1 MAIAI
6 CRNNEGMRHGL
17 RRRMFFAST
26 GLAALIG
33 AAFVILIVAI
43 VNLRSQSRTERHSE
57 EVIAT
62 ANKLEKLVLDL
73 QTGARGYVISH
84 HGVYLKP
91 WQNANAA
98 FPEIASNLLKLVKS
112 NPTQTK
118 RAKRIIA
125 GIKDYEVTWA
135 DLVILTAAENP
146 SKARA
151 LVITGVGEQKVDL
164 LRTEFDTFVAAEQ
177 MQSDMLRKK
186 ADRQENY
193 AIAFGAFG
201 LGSSLLL
208 IGVFGFYVAWRVVG
222 PIRRVAGATQRLAAG
237 DLTERVL
244 EGGRDEIGE
253 LGRNFNRMAESIET
267 AQHELAGQNKDLAR
281 LTTVLRGVLDS
292 TVDGIA
298 LTDLEG
304 NIQIVN
310 RPLQRF
316 VDELGLEQD
325 GNVVSQLLSAREK
338 LRDPENFQ
346 ELMERLR
353 EHPDEPSADEFEF
366 VDPYRVFVEFTAP
379 VLTDEGELL
388 GRIWTLR
395 EVTQERELDRLK
407 DEFVATVSRELRT
420 PLTSMMGF
428 LEMLREGEAGSLT
441 PEQSRF
447 LGIVYRSSERLQR
460 LVGDLL
466 FVARLDASGLQLH
479 LEDGVR
485 LDEVVTDSIESSSAL
500 ARSKDIELTF
510 DCAEANGV
518 AVRGDKERLA
528 QVTANLLSN
537 ALKFTPSGGKVAAR
551 VFVDGE
557 DGVLEIE
564 DTGIGIPEAEQE
576 RLFSRFFRSSTAT
589 NQAIPGTGLGLAIA
603 RAIAEA
609 HGGSITVKSRVG
621 EGTCFRVVIPL

>member
-1 MAIAI
+1 
-6 CRNNEGMRHGL
+6 
-17 RRRMFFAST
+17 MFFASA

>member
-1 MAIAI
+1 
-6 CRNNEGMRHGL
+6 
-17 RRRMFFAST
+17 MFFASA

-222 PIRRVAGATQRLAAG
+222 PIRRMAGATQRLAAG